1 MKKIDIFTTDKYK
14 KMQKSSTYFEQDTE
28 TESNLIKLYPDIS
41 FQNIVGFGGAFT
53 ESAGYVYSLMSDEN
67 KTRFLKLYFSDN
79 RYKIGRAHV

>member
-41 FQNIVGFGGAFT
+41 FQNIVGFA
-53 ESAGYVYSLMSDEN
+53 ALLRNLRDMC
-67 KTRFLKLYFSDN
+67 
-79 RYKIGRAHV
+79 IH